1 MPGRFTAIPA
11 IPTGMNDWNTQLQNS
26 MKENVELLCGIRG
39 EADSASRAV
48 VRSDIGIEQARELN
62 MRRVTAEG
70 KGYTISGNNVADLD
84 DYAKLVVN
92 VQELANDVAYLRNV
106 LNGLIAQLKG

>member
-1 MPGRFTAIPA
+1 
-11 IPTGMNDWNTQLQNS
+11 

-39 EADSASRAV
+39 EVDRASQAI
-48 VRSDIGIEQARELN
+48 VRSDIAIEQARTLT

-70 KGYTISGNNVADLD
+70 KGYTISGQNVADLD
-84 DYAKLVVN
+84 DFAKLVVN
-92 VQELANDVAYLRNV
+92 VQDLANDVAYLRNV

>member
-1 MPGRFTAIPA
+1 M
-11 IPTGMNDWNTQLQNS
+11 Q
-26 MKENVELLCGIRG
+26 
-39 EADSASRAV
+39 
-48 VRSDIGIEQARELN
+48 
-62 MRRVTAEG
+62 RVTAEG